1 MGLETRPLKR
11 GLLTDRQMGHLTEP
25 IGEDSE
31 GDREGDP
38 GHKQTKVTNKD
49 RYEFLM
55 MYRCK

>member
-38 GHKQTKVTNKD
+38 GMGSFRRPKAIIDLHD
-49 RYEFLM
+49 SIL
-55 MYRCK
+55 